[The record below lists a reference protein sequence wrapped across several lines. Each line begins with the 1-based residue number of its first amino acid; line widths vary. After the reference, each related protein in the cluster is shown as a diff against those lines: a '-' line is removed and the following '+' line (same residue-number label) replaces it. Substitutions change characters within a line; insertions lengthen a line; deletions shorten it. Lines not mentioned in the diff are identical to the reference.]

1 MCLGGLGPWSSWD
14 GGEGDEVKV
23 NYEATLHPHALF
35 VGHGTTVPTAY
46 FSAPVQLI
54 LHQTCG
60 EQYFSLFP
68 VGWLFLGSSSCGH
81 GDQMLSWVQRGG
93 CGGDSD

>member
-35 VGHGTTVPTAY
+35 VGQGTTVPTAY

-54 LHQTCG
+54 LHQTCR

-68 VGWLFLGSSSCGH
+68 VVWQLFYTQEG
-81 GDQMLSWVQRGG
+81 
-93 CGGDSD
+93 